1 MKFFTKQKQT
11 HGLREQSYG
20 YQTEG
25 WWGRK
30 DWKFG
35 FDMYTMLYI
44 KQITNRDLF
53 YSTGNSAQYPVIN

>member
-20 YQTEG
+20 YQMEG

-30 DWKFG
+30 DWEFG

-44 KQITNRDLF
+44 K
-53 YSTGNSAQYPVIN
+53 